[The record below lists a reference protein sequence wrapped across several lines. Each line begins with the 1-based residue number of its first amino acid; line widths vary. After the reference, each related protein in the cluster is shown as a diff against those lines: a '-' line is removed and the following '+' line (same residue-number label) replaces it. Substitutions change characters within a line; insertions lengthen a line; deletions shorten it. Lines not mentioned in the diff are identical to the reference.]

1 MRLWPP
7 LWQDIPPSLFSTRKS
22 PPPLVCFALLHAPF
36 EPRYTYTTRSLVY
49 GSRVCH
55 TIESSSKGRVFVSLS
70 LSHSLFFVHL
80 RKKRRRRGGFSQEYI
95 LYFSK
100 STINF
105 YRLPGDGYGERKK
118 EEEEDG
124 NFNSIRLVARWMD
137 GRRERSTV
145 ARILEWPT
153 SSSGWSKISM
163 VVRYQ
168 LFEFS
173 LIAYTD
179 RIDWPKSDLS
189 RRKFLDSVSGRE
201 NFMEGE
207 YLWRIKVSR
216 KLCSNWLWSFLNI

>member
-1 MRLWPP
+1 MDREYAIRLN
-7 LWQDIPPSLFSTRKS
+7 
-22 PPPLVCFALLHAPF
+22 LHRRAEF
-36 EPRYTYTTRSLVY
+36 L
-49 GSRVCH
+49 
-55 TIESSSKGRVFVSLS
+55 SLS
-70 LSHSLFFVHL
+70 LSLTLFSLSIFE
-80 RKKRRRRGGFSQEYI
+80 RREGEGEGLARNIYYTSPNQRLIFIDSLEMDMGEERRGGGWKFQFDSI
-95 LYFSK
+95 S
-100 STINF
+100 
-105 YRLPGDGYGERKK
+105 GE
-118 EEEEDG
+118 
-124 NFNSIRLVARWMD
+124 MD
-137 GRRERSTV
+137 GWTKGRIVTV

-216 KLCSNWLWSFLNI
+216 KLCSNWSWSFLNI